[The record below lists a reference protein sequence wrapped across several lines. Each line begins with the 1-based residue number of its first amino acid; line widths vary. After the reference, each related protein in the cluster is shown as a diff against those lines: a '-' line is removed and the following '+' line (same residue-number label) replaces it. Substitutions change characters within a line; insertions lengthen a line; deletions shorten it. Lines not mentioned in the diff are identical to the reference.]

1 MRHWPATETLTPRP
15 TPTQVGSAGGIK
27 LEVCT
32 ELGAVDEV
40 WKSFQL
46 RADCTVFQSFDWL
59 YQWQNHVGAC
69 RKTTPVIVLGLD
81 NGQLLFILPLAIEDR
96 GAVRRLT
103 WLGSELCDY
112 NAPLLATNFSDR
124 VKPEEFAPLWRCV
137 VGAIRADPRLQFDMV
152 DLDRMPGMIGSQINP
167 FLNLPVL
174 LRTYGAHIATLGM
187 DWTQFFLSKRSAD
200 TRKRERRQFK
210 HLAEHGDVHFV
221 DVRIQEDIE
230 RTMNVLIEQKKSSY
244 ARMGVENIFARP
256 GYREFFR
263 AVVANPNLRDVA
275 HVSRLDV
282 GAAPVATGLGLRFK
296 NCYYLVLSSYQG
308 GNLAR
313 FGPGRAHLQEML
325 RYAIECRFDRF
336 DFTAGDE
343 PYKRDWCD
351 IDMKLF
357 GYVEAATVKGRC
369 VVATRTAVNRAEHF
383 VTDRPV
389 LRRVVSKA
397 RTLAKA
403 LVRGLRRPPSTGRAA
418 GNCTQSADV

>member
-1 MRHWPATETLTPRP
+1 MRHWPATGTLTPRP
-15 TPTQVGSAGGIK
+15 AQVGSAGGIN

-32 ELGAVDEV
+32 ELGAVGEV

-69 RKTTPVIVLGLD
+69 RKITPVIVLGLD
-81 NGQLLFILPLAIEDR
+81 NGRLLFILPLAIEDR

-124 VKPEEFAPLWRCV
+124 VKPEEFGPLWRCV
-137 VGAIRADPRLQFDMV
+137 IRVIRTDPRLHFDMV

-174 LRTYGAHIATLGM
+174 LRTYGAHMATLGM
-187 DWTQFFLSKRSAD
+187 NWNDFFLSKRSAE

-210 HLAEHGDVHFV
+210 HLSEHGDVHFV

-230 RTMNVLIEQKKSSY
+230 RTMNMLIEQKKSSY
-244 ARMGVENIFARP
+244 ARMGVEDIFARP

-263 AVVANPNLRDVA
+263 AVVVNPNLRDVV

-296 NCYYLVLSSYQG
+296 NCYYLVLSSYQDG
-308 GNLAR
+308 KLAR

-325 RYAIECRFDRF
+325 RYAIERRFDRF
-336 DFTAGDE
+336 DFTTGDE
-343 PYKRDWCD
+343 PYKQDWCD

-357 GYVEAATVKGRC
+357 GYVEAATVKGQC
-369 VVATRTAVNRAEHF
+369 VVTARTVAHRADHF
-383 VTDRPV
+383 LTDRPV
-389 LRRVVSKA
+389 LRRVLRKA

-403 LVRGLRRPPSTGRAA
+403 LAGGLRRPSSTGRAA

>member
-1 MRHWPATETLTPRP
+1 MFSETAGAFMRHWPATETLTPRP
-15 TPTQVGSAGGIK
+15 TQVGSAGGIN

-46 RADCTVFQSFDWL
+46 RADCTVFQAFDWL
-59 YQWQNHVGAC
+59 YQWQSHVGAC

-124 VKPEEFAPLWRCV
+124 VKPEEFGPLWRCV
-137 VGAIRADPRLQFDMV
+137 VRVIRADPRLQFDMV

-187 DWTQFFLSKRSAD
+187 DWTQFFLSKRSAE

-221 DVRIQEDIE
+221 DARIQEDIE
-230 RTMNVLIEQKKSSY
+230 R
-244 ARMGVENIFARP
+244 
-256 GYREFFR
+256 
-263 AVVANPNLRDVA
+263 
-275 HVSRLDV
+275 
-282 GAAPVATGLGLRFK
+282 
-296 NCYYLVLSSYQG
+296 
-308 GNLAR
+308 
-313 FGPGRAHLQEML
+313 
-325 RYAIECRFDRF
+325 
-336 DFTAGDE
+336 
-343 PYKRDWCD
+343 
-351 IDMKLF
+351 
-357 GYVEAATVKGRC
+357 
-369 VVATRTAVNRAEHF
+369 
-383 VTDRPV
+383 
-389 LRRVVSKA
+389 
-397 RTLAKA
+397 
-403 LVRGLRRPPSTGRAA
+403 
-418 GNCTQSADV
+418 